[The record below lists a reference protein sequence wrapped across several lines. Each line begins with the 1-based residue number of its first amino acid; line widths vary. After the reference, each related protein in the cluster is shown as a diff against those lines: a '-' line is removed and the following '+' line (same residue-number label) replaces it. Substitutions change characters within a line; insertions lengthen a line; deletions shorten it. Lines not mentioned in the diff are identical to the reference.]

1 MQKEGSGSLKYDLQ
15 QDPKQDPKQD
25 LKQDSAR
32 PSRSSLLWV
41 LDRWILPIALL
52 LVCVWLLLENFHQHR
67 LDLTWSGRFLSDSQW
82 SPSLT
87 LARAGVDAAQCV
99 LGMLGAALTLRYTL
113 QLWRYLLAAVFLVL
127 GVVESGLVYTVPQ
140 NLGNTLSVI
149 SLLVLFAALTKGV
162 LQRSTVT
169 RATPKL
175 LLWGYAGIVL
185 GVGIWKLNT
194 ASLEEI
200 LPFSSSLGVSQWSIV
215 WYGLL
220 SPMLRDLGLGVWLI
234 CAGLVWL
241 ERSPGTLR
249 NGVFRSLV
257 FLGLSLCIAL
267 VFTLIVGG
275 IGSLV
280 GTRESFALSILAATV
295 VAWGIEPA
303 RAALTRNLR
312 RLLYGERDDPYAIM
326 QRLSVQLKGPSAG
339 DSIKTQI
346 QDALSSLAGAMK
358 LPRVTLEW
366 IDGEILSYGTTLLG
380 QTEHDLEQNSEVFA
394 LIAGGEKIG
403 TLRVARRG
411 GGEPFTPAELRLLEG
426 VARQLAS
433 TAYAWQLSEQLLA
446 SQLRLIRAGEE
457 ERRRIRRDLH
467 DGLGP
472 SLSGLGLKLE
482 AAAILMRKSPE
493 QAAERLTQLKTE
505 VQQNVSEIRRMV
517 HDLRPPKLDDLGLVG
532 ALEELLKSAEQSGL
546 KTYLEVAQP
555 LPPLGAALEVAVYRL
570 AQEAVT
576 NVVKHAQAQKVH
588 LRVWIEANHF
598 FFECRDDGIGLPEV
612 RQAGVGTRSMRERV
626 GALSGRVELYSSHS
640 TNHGAGQTSG
650 TVVLAQLPLGMGA

>member
-1 MQKEGSGSLKYDLQ
+1 MQKEGSGPL
-15 QDPKQDPKQD
+15 KQD

-41 LDRWILPIALL
+41 LDHWILPIALL
-52 LVCVWLLLENFHQHR
+52 LGCVWLLLENFHQHK

-113 QLWRYLLAAVFLVL
+113 QLWRYPLAAVFLVL
-127 GVVESGLVYTVPQ
+127 GVVESGLVATIPQ
-140 NLGNTLSVI
+140 NVGNTLSVI
-149 SLLVLFAALTKGV
+149 SLLVLFAALAKGV

-175 LLWGYAGIVL
+175 LLWGYAGILL
-185 GVGIWKLNT
+185 GVGIWKLNA

-200 LPFSSSLGVSQWSIV
+200 LPFSSTLGVSQWSII
-215 WYGLL
+215 WYSLL

-275 IGSLV
+275 MGSLV
-280 GTRESFALSILAATV
+280 GTQESFALSILAATV

-303 RAALTRNLR
+303 RAALTRSLR

-346 QDALSSLAGAMK
+346 QDALGSLAGAMK

-366 IDGEILSYGTTLLG
+366 IDGEILSYGTALLG
-380 QTEHDLEQNSEVFA
+380 QTEPNLEQNLGQHQNSEVFA

-433 TAYAWQLSEQLLA
+433 TAYSWQLSEQLLA

-626 GALSGRVELYSSHS
+626 GALSGRVELRSSAS
-640 TNHGAGQTSG
+640 RGTGAGQTSG